1 MGRGAW
7 KAIVHGVAESPAPL
21 KQPNT
26 QHSLPRVR
34 EVSGNWG
41 LENEGLPC
49 LKLSGKEPLVA

>member
-7 KAIVHGVAESPAPL
+7 KAIVHGVTESPAPL
-21 KQPNT
+21 KQLNT
-26 QHSLPRVR
+26 QHSLPR
-34 EVSGNWG
+34 EVSGSWG